1 MANLYELMS
10 EYDALQAALEDDEL
24 TDEVL
29 DKLLEQIEEAQG
41 TLRSKVDNI
50 CRLLSN
56 VGGDVEKFRSEERRL
71 GKRRKA
77 MENKANRICAWLKA
91 SMDLIDIEKVK
102 TDIFE
107 VSIVEQGHRII
118 VVDESKLPEEF
129 MRVKRSPDMTRLNK
143 AYKEDGEIPPGC
155 DVVLQKAMRIR

>member
-10 EYDALQAALEDDEL
+10 DFAELQAAVEDDDVGEERLDEL
-24 TDEVL
+24 L
-29 DKLLEQIEEAQG
+29 QAIEETKGSLTQ
-41 TLRSKVDNI
+41 KVDNI
-50 CRLLSN
+50 CRLIRN
-56 VGGDVEKFRSEERRL
+56 VDAEEEKFRNEERRL
-71 GKRRKA
+71 ATRRKA
-77 MENKANRICAWLKA
+77 KANKAARIRDWLK
-91 SMDLIDIEKVK
+91 SSLDLLDLDKVK

-118 VVDESKLPEEF
+118 VTDESMLPEEF

-155 DVVLQKAMRIR
+155 DVVLTKAMRIR